1 MDTKAGVGRLAAPVR
16 MMPCGGIFVY
26 YRGSC
31 EPLVPLVV
39 CDALGGLMD
48 EVRQR
53 LYSRHQFI
61 CLAGLA
67 GASLLV
73 AGCGKSDSPTG
84 EDLPGDED
92 VKSYDEA
99 FQASDHAR
107 SVEEIQE
114 SGVLRIGV
122 CSDAQPYG
130 YLDVVGNYTG
140 FEASLANKLRW
151 DLDVS
156 PRYIETDP
164 ADVVPYLLSNKV
176 DVVICG
182 EAFPTDDV
190 WQAFP
195 FFAPRQAIVTKVGT
209 ELTSVDGL
217 EGKTVSVCKDTYA
230 QRFIEGQLETA
241 DVRAYES
248 HTSAYQALQSGTASA
263 LCVDQVVA
271 RAWTLANP
279 DYAVVL
285 DNLGDPCPSGILVA
299 AQNENL
305 LEYMNHET
313 FMLVNDGFVRGMYDK
328 HVIPQVGGA
337 DYSQALLT
345 VEQDV

>member
-1 MDTKAGVGRLAAPVR
+1 
-16 MMPCGGIFVY
+16 
-26 YRGSC
+26 
-31 EPLVPLVV
+31 
-39 CDALGGLMD
+39 MD

-73 AGCGKSDSPTG
+73 AGCGKGDSPTG
-84 EDLPGDED
+84 DDLPDD
-92 VKSYDEA
+92 DAVKSFDEK

-107 SVEEIQE
+107 SVEEICE
-114 SGVLRIGV
+114 SGVVRIGV

-130 YLDVVGNYTG
+130 YLDVNGNYTG
-140 FEASLANKLRW
+140 FEFSLANKVRW

-164 ADVVPYLLSNKV
+164 ADVVSYLLANKV
-176 DVVICG
+176 DAVICG
-182 EAFPTDDV
+182 EALPTDDV

-195 FFAPRQAIVTKVGT
+195 FFAPRQAIVAKVGT
-209 ELTSVDGL
+209 ELADVDGL
-217 EGKTVSVCKDTYA
+217 EGKTVSVCKGTYA
-230 QRFIEGQLETA
+230 QRFIEGKLATAEVRPYET
-241 DVRAYES
+241 
-248 HTSAYQALQSGTASA
+248 HTAAFQALQNGTASA
-263 LCVDQVVA
+263 LCIDQIIA
-271 RAWTLANP
+271 RSWTLANP
-279 DYAVVL
+279 DYVVVL
-285 DNLGDPCPSGILVA
+285 DDLGDPCPSGILVA

-313 FMLVNDGFVRGMYDK
+313 FMLVNDGYVRGMYDK
-328 HVIPQVGGA
+328 HLVPQLGGA
-337 DYSQALLT
+337 DYSQALLP